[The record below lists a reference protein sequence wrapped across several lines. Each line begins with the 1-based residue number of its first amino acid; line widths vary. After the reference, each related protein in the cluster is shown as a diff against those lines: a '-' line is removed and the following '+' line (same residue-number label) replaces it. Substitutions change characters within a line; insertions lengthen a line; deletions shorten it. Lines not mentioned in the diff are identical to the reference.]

1 MEKNVF
7 LKKIKEWL
15 ELEGEVSENTLLH
28 ITSIETLSIIAFID
42 KNFDK
47 QINPADLKNV
57 TSVNDLMK
65 LVNLE

>member
-1 MEKNVF
+1 MEKSVF

-15 ELEGEVSENTLLH
+15 DLEGEVNENTSLH

-47 QINPADLKNV
+47 QINPLDLK
-57 TSVNDLMK
+57 SVSSINDLMK
-65 LVNLE
+65 LINLE